1 MRLDEM
7 TQEQR
12 AMEREKTEDRI
23 LGCEQHP
30 ENAEK
35 LKKKK
40 RLK

>member
-23 LGCEQHP
+23 LGCEQH
-30 ENAEK
+30 AEK

-40 RLK
+40 KRD